1 MRIVLDLR
9 DFEFI
14 EGEEQRI
21 IGQTVEFDFDQ
32 NVLLVKS
39 LRNEGEVPIS
49 LDYIETY
56 EPRVINKG
64 EIVDI
69 HVIFV
74 VEKSMLVANQVDIV
88 NGAILTEENF
98 DILQKMTN
106 IEKI

>member
-9 DFEFI
+9 DFDYI

-21 IGQTVEFDFDQ
+21 IAQTVSFDFEE

-39 LRNEGEVPIS
+39 LRNEGQIPIC
-49 LDYIETY
+49 LDYTQSY

-69 HVIFV
+69 LAFYV
-74 VEKSMLVANQVDIV
+74 VEKDMLVANQITIV
-88 NGAILTEENF
+88 NGAILTEENYE
-98 DILQKMTN
+98 ILKKMTN
-106 IEKI
+106 IEEI